1 MSGVAQT
8 LGSLSGPGTVHE
20 QRQHGVDRAE
30 HGPVYGGLAGG
41 VGLHYNLAG
50 STVAAP
56 SATMTYTGG
65 TTLGGGGTF
74 QTFADGNFGSTTSP
88 AGIWLNDATLE
99 VPAAA
104 SAPPA
109 PMTLGDAEPRRSG
122 LTAARSR

>member
-1 MSGVAQT
+1 MAQFT
-8 LGSLSGPGTVHE
+8 GT
-20 QRQHGVDRAE
+20 
-30 HGPVYGGLAGG
+30 LAGG
-41 VGLHYNLAG
+41 IGLLYNLAG

-99 VPAAA
+99 VTGSGFSTNRAI
-104 SAPPA
+104 
-109 PMTLGDAEPRRSG
+109 TLGAPSSTLRVDSG
-122 LTAARSR
+122 TLTVNTSIVASGGGA